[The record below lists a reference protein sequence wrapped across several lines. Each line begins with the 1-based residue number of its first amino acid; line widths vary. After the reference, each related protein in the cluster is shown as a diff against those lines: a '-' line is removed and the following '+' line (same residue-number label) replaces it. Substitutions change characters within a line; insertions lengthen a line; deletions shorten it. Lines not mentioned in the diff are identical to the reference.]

1 MKLKHIINIIKFVFF
16 LTYVILIFFVKSNI
30 ALIGALAIDIILII
44 AYKINLKSLID
55 NLIKISIFVLIT
67 AIINAFV
74 VNINYAITIGIK
86 LILVCIM
93 TYIFSKM
100 LSYMEFATVIE
111 DLAYPLKLLGVNPKD
126 LGLLITIAISFI
138 PILREELERIKYVL
152 LVKGFK
158 VNTINIIKNMNIVFK
173 PLFVSIM
180 ERINE
185 IEYSLKTKGYQ

>member
-30 ALIGALAIDIILII
+30 ALIAALAIDVTLII

-138 PILREELERIKYVL
+138 PILKEELERIKYVL

-158 VNTINIIKNMNIVFK
+158 VNTINIVKNMNIVFK

-185 IEYSLKTKGYQ
+185 IEYSLKAKGYQ

>member
-30 ALIGALAIDIILII
+30 ALIGALAIDITLII
-44 AYKINLKSLID
+44 VHKINLKSLID
-55 NLIKISIFVLIT
+55 NLIKISTFVLIT

-74 VNINYAITIGIK
+74 VDINYAIIIGIK

-111 DLAYPLKLLGVNPKD
+111 DLVYPLKLLGVNPKD

-158 VNTINIIKNMNIVFK
+158 VNTINIIKNMNIIFK

>member
-1 MKLKHIINIIKFVFF
+1 MKLKHIINIIKFIFF

-74 VNINYAITIGIK
+74 VNINYAILIGIK
-86 LILVCIM
+86 LILVCVM

-111 DLAYPLKLLGVNPKD
+111 DLAHPLKLFGINPKD
-126 LGLLITIAISFI
+126 LGLLVTIAISFI

-185 IEYSLKTKGYQ
+185 IEYSLRAKGYQ

>member
-1 MKLKHIINIIKFVFF
+1 MKLKHIINIIKFIFF

-30 ALIGALAIDIILII
+30 ALIAALAIDVTLII
-44 AYKINLKSLID
+44 AYKINLK
-55 NLIKISIFVLIT
+55 NLINNITKIFIFVLIT

-86 LILVCIM
+86 LILVCVM
-93 TYIFSKM
+93 THIFSKM

-126 LGLLITIAISFI
+126 LGVLITIAISFI

-158 VNTINIIKNMNIVFK
+158 VNTINIVKNMNIVFK

-185 IEYSLKTKGYQ
+185 IEYSLKAKGYQ

>member
-1 MKLKHIINIIKFVFF
+1 MKLKRIINIIKFIFF
-16 LTYVILIFFVKSNI
+16 LMYVILIFFIKSNI
-30 ALIGALAIDIILII
+30 ALMGALAINIILII
-44 AYKINLKSLID
+44 AYKINLN
-55 NLIKISIFVLIT
+55 NLINNIIKIFIFVLIT

-74 VNINYAITIGIK
+74 VNINYAILIGIK

-93 TYIFSKM
+93 TYIFSKV

-111 DLAYPLKLLGVNPKD
+111 DLAYPLKFVGINPKD

-152 LVKGFK
+152 MVKGFK
-158 VNTINIIKNMNIVFK
+158 INTINIIKNMNIIFK

-185 IEYSLKTKGYQ
+185 IEYSLKAKGYQ

>member
-1 MKLKHIINIIKFVFF
+1 MKLKHIINIIKFIFF
-16 LTYVILIFFVKSNI
+16 LMYVILIFFIKSNI
-30 ALIGALAIDIILII
+30 ALVGALAINITLII
-44 AYKINLKSLID
+44 AYKINLN
-55 NLIKISIFVLIT
+55 NLINNIIKIFIFVLIT

-74 VNINYAITIGIK
+74 VNINYAILIGIK

-93 TYIFSKM
+93 TYIFSKV

-111 DLAYPLKLLGVNPKD
+111 DLAYPLKFVGINPKD

-152 LVKGFK
+152 MIKGFK
-158 VNTINIIKNMNIVFK
+158 INTINIIKNMNIIFK

-185 IEYSLKTKGYQ
+185 IEYSLKAKGYQ

>member
-1 MKLKHIINIIKFVFF
+1 MKLKHIINIIKFIFF
-16 LTYVILIFFVKSNI
+16 LVYVILIFFVKSNI

-74 VNINYAITIGIK
+74 VNINYAILIGIK

-185 IEYSLKTKGYQ
+185 IEYSLRAKGYQ

>member
-1 MKLKHIINIIKFVFF
+1 MKLKHIINIIKFIFF
-16 LTYVILIFFVKSNI
+16 LVYVILIFFVKSNI
-30 ALIGALAIDIILII
+30 ALIGALTIDIILII
-44 AYKINLKSLID
+44 AYKINLKSLIN

-86 LILVCIM
+86 LILVCVM

-126 LGLLITIAISFI
+126 LGLIITIAISFI

-152 LVKGFK
+152 LVKAFK

-185 IEYSLKTKGYQ
+185 IEYSLRAKGYQ

>member
-1 MKLKHIINIIKFVFF
+1 MKLKHIINIIKFIFF
-16 LTYVILIFFVKSNI
+16 LVYVILIFFVKSNI
-30 ALIGALAIDIILII
+30 ALIATLTIDVTLII

-55 NLIKISIFVLIT
+55 NIIKISIFVLIT

-86 LILVCIM
+86 LILVCVM

-126 LGLLITIAISFI
+126 LGLLVTIAISFI

-158 VNTINIIKNMNIVFK
+158 VNTINIVKNMNIVFK

-185 IEYSLKTKGYQ
+185 IEYSLKAKGYQ

>member
-1 MKLKHIINIIKFVFF
+1 MKN
-16 LTYVILIFFVKSNI
+16 NI
-30 ALIGALAIDIILII
+30 ALIGALTIDIILIAI
-44 AYKINLKSLID
+44 YKIDLKKLLN

-67 AIINAFV
+67 AIINAFIV
-74 VNINYAITIGIK
+74 DINYAVLIGIK

-93 TYIFSKM
+93 TYIFSQM
-100 LSYMEFATVIE
+100 LSYMEFAAVIE
-111 DLAYPLKLLGVNPKD
+111 ELVYPLKLFGINPKD

-158 VNTINIIKNMNIVFK
+158 LNAINVIKNMNIIFK

-185 IEYSLKTKGYQ
+185 IEYSLKAKGYQ

>member
-30 ALIGALAIDIILII
+30 ALIAALAIDVTLII
-44 AYKINLKSLID
+44 AYKINLK
-55 NLIKISIFVLIT
+55 NLINNITKIFIFVLIT

-86 LILVCIM
+86 LILVCVM
-93 TYIFSKM
+93 THIFSKM

-111 DLAYPLKLLGVNPKD
+111 DLAYPLKLLGVYPKD

-138 PILREELERIKYVL
+138 PILKEELERIKYVL

-185 IEYSLKTKGYQ
+185 IEYSLKAKGYQ

>member
-1 MKLKHIINIIKFVFF
+1 MNLKHIINIIKFIFF

-30 ALIGALAIDIILII
+30 ALIVALAIDVTLII
-44 AYKINLKSLID
+44 AYKINLK
-55 NLIKISIFVLIT
+55 NLINNITKIFIFVLIT

-111 DLAYPLKLLGVNPKD
+111 DLVHPLKLFGINPKD
-126 LGLLITIAISFI
+126 LGLIITIAISFI

-158 VNTINIIKNMNIVFK
+158 VNTINIVKNMNIVFK

-185 IEYSLKTKGYQ
+185 IEYSLKAKGYQ

>member
-1 MKLKHIINIIKFVFF
+1 MKLKHIINIIKFIFF

-30 ALIGALAIDIILII
+30 ALIAALAIDIILII

-152 LVKGFK
+152 FVKGFK

-185 IEYSLKTKGYQ
+185 IEYSLRAKGYQ

>member
-1 MKLKHIINIIKFVFF
+1 MKLKHIINIIKFIFF
-16 LTYVILIFFVKSNI
+16 LVYVILIFFVKSNI
-30 ALIGALAIDIILII
+30 ALIAALTIDVTLII

-86 LILVCIM
+86 LILVCVM
-93 TYIFSKM
+93 THIFSKM

-158 VNTINIIKNMNIVFK
+158 VNTINIVKNMNIVFK

-185 IEYSLKTKGYQ
+185 IEYSLKAKGYQ

>member
-30 ALIGALAIDIILII
+30 ALIGALAIDITLII
-44 AYKINLKSLID
+44 VHKINLKSLID
-55 NLIKISIFVLIT
+55 NLIKISTFVLIT

-74 VNINYAITIGIK
+74 VDINYAIIIGIK

-126 LGLLITIAISFI
+126 LGLIITIAISFI

-185 IEYSLKTKGYQ
+185 IEYSLRAKGYQ

>member
-1 MKLKHIINIIKFVFF
+1 MKLKHIINIIKFIFF

-30 ALIGALAIDIILII
+30 ALIAALAIDFTLII

-138 PILREELERIKYVL
+138 PILKEELERIKYVL

-180 ERINE
+180 ERLNE
-185 IEYSLKTKGYQ
+185 IEYSLRAKGYQ

>member
-1 MKLKHIINIIKFVFF
+1 MKLKHIINIIKFIFF
-16 LTYVILIFFVKSNI
+16 LMYVILIFFIKSNI
-30 ALIGALAIDIILII
+30 ALIGALTINIILII
-44 AYKINLKSLID
+44 VYKINLN
-55 NLIKISIFVLIT
+55 NLINNIIKIFIFVLIT

-74 VNINYAITIGIK
+74 VNINYAILIGIK

-93 TYIFSKM
+93 TYIFSKV

-111 DLAYPLKLLGVNPKD
+111 DLAYPLKFVGINPKD

-152 LVKGFK
+152 MVKGFK
-158 VNTINIIKNMNIVFK
+158 INTINIIKNMNIIFK

-185 IEYSLKTKGYQ
+185 IEYSLKAKGYQ

>member
-1 MKLKHIINIIKFVFF
+1 MKLKHIINIIRFIFF
-16 LTYVILIFFVKSNI
+16 LVYVILIFFVKSNI
-30 ALIGALAIDIILII
+30 ALIAALAIDVTLII

-55 NLIKISIFVLIT
+55 NLMKISIFVLIT

-86 LILVCIM
+86 LILVCVM
-93 TYIFSKM
+93 THIFSKM

-126 LGLLITIAISFI
+126 LGVLITIAISFI
-138 PILREELERIKYVL
+138 PISREELERIKYVL
-152 LVKGFK
+152 LVKGFR
-158 VNTINIIKNMNIVFK
+158 VNTINIVRNMNIVFK

-185 IEYSLKTKGYQ
+185 IEYSLKAKGYQ

>member
-1 MKLKHIINIIKFVFF
+1 MKLKHIINIIKFIFF
-16 LTYVILIFFVKSNI
+16 LVYVILIFFMKNNI
-30 ALIGALAIDIILII
+30 ALIGALTIDIILIAI
-44 AYKINLKSLID
+44 YKIDLKKLLN

-67 AIINAFV
+67 AIINAFIV
-74 VNINYAITIGIK
+74 DINYAVLIGIK

-93 TYIFSKM
+93 TYIFSQM
-100 LSYMEFATVIE
+100 LSYMEFAAVIE
-111 DLAYPLKLLGVNPKD
+111 VLVYPLKLFGINPKD

-158 VNTINIIKNMNIVFK
+158 LNAINVIKNMNIIFK

-185 IEYSLKTKGYQ
+185 IEYSLKAKGYQ

>member
-1 MKLKHIINIIKFVFF
+1 MKLKHIINIIKFILF
-16 LTYVILIFFVKSNI
+16 LTYVILIFFIKNNI
-30 ALIGALAIDIILII
+30 ALIGALVIDIILIAI
-44 AYKINLKSLID
+44 YKINLKKILN
-55 NLIKISIFVLIT
+55 NLIKISVFILIT

-74 VNINYAITIGIK
+74 VDINYAILIGIK

-93 TYIFSKM
+93 TYIFSQM

-111 DLAYPLKLLGVNPKD
+111 DLVYPLKLIGINPKD

-152 LVKGFK
+152 IVKGFK
-158 VNTINIIKNMNIVFK
+158 LNAINVIKNMNIIFK

-185 IEYSLKTKGYQ
+185 IEYSLKAKGYQ

>member
-1 MKLKHIINIIKFVFF
+1 MKLRLIINIIKFILF
-16 LTYVILIFFVKSNI
+16 LTYVILIFFIKNNI
-30 ALIGALAIDIILII
+30 ALIGALVIDIILIAI
-44 AYKINLKSLID
+44 YKINLKKLLN

-67 AIINAFV
+67 AIINAFIV
-74 VNINYAITIGIK
+74 DINYAVLIGIK

-93 TYIFSKM
+93 TYIFSQM

-111 DLAYPLKLLGVNPKD
+111 DLVYPLKLIGINPKD

-158 VNTINIIKNMNIVFK
+158 LNAINVIKNMNIIFK

-180 ERINE
+180 ERIDE
-185 IEYSLKTKGYQ
+185 IEYSLKAKGYQ

>member
-1 MKLKHIINIIKFVFF
+1 MKLKHIINIIKFIFF
-16 LTYVILIFFVKSNI
+16 LVYVILIFFMKNNI
-30 ALIGALAIDIILII
+30 ALIGALTIDIILIAI
-44 AYKINLKSLID
+44 YKIDLKKLLN

-67 AIINAFV
+67 AIINAFIV
-74 VNINYAITIGIK
+74 DINYAVLIGIK

-93 TYIFSKM
+93 TYIFSQM
-100 LSYMEFATVIE
+100 LSYMEFAAVIE
-111 DLAYPLKLLGVNPKD
+111 ELVYPLKLFGINPKD

-158 VNTINIIKNMNIVFK
+158 LNAINVIKNMNIIFK

-185 IEYSLKTKGYQ
+185 IEYSLKAKGYQ

>member
-1 MKLKHIINIIKFVFF
+1 MKLRHIINIIKFIFF
-16 LTYVILIFFVKSNI
+16 LVYVILIFFVKSNI
-30 ALIGALAIDIILII
+30 ALIVALAIDVTLII
-44 AYKINLKSLID
+44 AYKINLKNLID
-55 NLIKISIFVLIT
+55 NLIRISIFVLIT

-86 LILVCIM
+86 LILVCVM
-93 TYIFSKM
+93 THIFSKM

-111 DLAYPLKLLGVNPKD
+111 DLVHPLKLFGINPKD
-126 LGLLITIAISFI
+126 LGLIITIAISFI

-158 VNTINIIKNMNIVFK
+158 VNTINIVKNMNIVFK

-185 IEYSLKTKGYQ
+185 IEYSLKAKGYQ

>member
-1 MKLKHIINIIKFVFF
+1 M
-16 LTYVILIFFVKSNI
+16 T
-30 ALIGALAIDIILII
+30 IDVTLII

-86 LILVCIM
+86 LILVCVM

-111 DLAYPLKLLGVNPKD
+111 DLVHPLKLFGINPKD
-126 LGLLITIAISFI
+126 LGLIITIAISFI
-138 PILREELERIKYVL
+138 PILKEELERIKYVL

-185 IEYSLKTKGYQ
+185 IEYSLRAKGYQ

>member
-30 ALIGALAIDIILII
+30 ALIGALAIDITLII
-44 AYKINLKSLID
+44 VHKINLKSLID
-55 NLIKISIFVLIT
+55 NLIKISTFVLIT

-74 VNINYAITIGIK
+74 VDINYAIIIGIK

-158 VNTINIIKNMNIVFK
+158 VNTINIIKNMNIIFK

>member
-1 MKLKHIINIIKFVFF
+1 MKPKHIINIFKFIFF
-16 LTYVILIFFVKSNI
+16 LMYVILIFFIKSNI
-30 ALIGALAIDIILII
+30 ALIGALTINIILII
-44 AYKINLKSLID
+44 VYKINLN
-55 NLIKISIFVLIT
+55 NLINNIIKIFIFVLIT

-74 VNINYAITIGIK
+74 VNINYAILIGIK
-86 LILVCIM
+86 LILVCTI
-93 TYIFSKM
+93 TYIFSRA

-111 DLAYPLKLLGVNPKD
+111 DLAYPLKFIGINPKD

-152 LVKGFK
+152 IVKGFK
-158 VNTINIIKNMNIVFK
+158 INTINIIKNMNIIFK

-185 IEYSLKTKGYQ
+185 IEYSLRAKGYQ

>member
-1 MKLKHIINIIKFVFF
+1 MKLKHIINIIKFIFF
-16 LTYVILIFFVKSNI
+16 LVYVILIFFMKNNI
-30 ALIGALAIDIILII
+30 ALIGALTIDIILIAI
-44 AYKINLKSLID
+44 YKIYLKKLLN

-67 AIINAFV
+67 AIINAFIV
-74 VNINYAITIGIK
+74 DINYAVLIGIK

-93 TYIFSKM
+93 TYIFSQM
-100 LSYMEFATVIE
+100 LSYMEFAAVIE
-111 DLAYPLKLLGVNPKD
+111 ELVYPLKLFGINPKD

-158 VNTINIIKNMNIVFK
+158 LNAINVIKNMNIIFK

-185 IEYSLKTKGYQ
+185 IEYSLKAKGYQ

>member
-30 ALIGALAIDIILII
+30 ALIGALAIESILII

-55 NLIKISIFVLIT
+55 NIIKISIFVLIT

-74 VNINYAITIGIK
+74 VDINYAVIIGIK

-100 LSYMEFATVIE
+100 ISYMEFATVIE

-185 IEYSLKTKGYQ
+185 IEYSLRAKGYQ

>member
-1 MKLKHIINIIKFVFF
+1 MNLKHIINIIKFIFF

-30 ALIGALAIDIILII
+30 ALIAALTIDVTLIT

-55 NLIKISIFVLIT
+55 NLMKISIFVLIT

-86 LILVCIM
+86 LILVCVM
-93 TYIFSKM
+93 THIFSKM
-100 LSYMEFATVIE
+100 LSYMDFATVIE

-126 LGLLITIAISFI
+126 LGVLITIAISFI

-158 VNTINIIKNMNIVFK
+158 VNTINIVKNMNIVFK

-185 IEYSLKTKGYQ
+185 IEYSLKAKGYQ

>member
-1 MKLKHIINIIKFVFF
+1 MKLKHIINIIKFIFF
-16 LTYVILIFFVKSNI
+16 LVYVILIFFMKNNI
-30 ALIGALAIDIILII
+30 ALIGALTIDIILIAI
-44 AYKINLKSLID
+44 YKIDLKKLLN

-67 AIINAFV
+67 AIINAFIV
-74 VNINYAITIGIK
+74 DINYAVLIGIK

-93 TYIFSKM
+93 TYVFSQM
-100 LSYMEFATVIE
+100 LSYMEFAAVIE
-111 DLAYPLKLLGVNPKD
+111 ELVYPLKLFGINPKD

-158 VNTINIIKNMNIVFK
+158 LNAINVIKNMNIIFK

-185 IEYSLKTKGYQ
+185 IEYSLKAKGYQ

>member
-1 MKLKHIINIIKFVFF
+1 MKLKHIINIIKFIFF

-30 ALIGALAIDIILII
+30 ALIGALAIDINLII

-67 AIINAFV
+67 VLINAFV
-74 VNINYAITIGIK
+74 VNINYAIIIGIK

-111 DLAYPLKLLGVNPKD
+111 NLAYPLKLLGVNPKD

-138 PILREELERIKYVL
+138 PILKEELERIKYVL

-180 ERINE
+180 ERLNE
-185 IEYSLKTKGYQ
+185 IEYSLRAKGYQ

>member
-1 MKLKHIINIIKFVFF
+1 MKLKHIINIIRFVFF

-111 DLAYPLKLLGVNPKD
+111 DLAYPLKLLGVDPKD

-180 ERINE
+180 ERLNE
-185 IEYSLKTKGYQ
+185 IEYSLRAKGYQ

>member
-16 LTYVILIFFVKSNI
+16 LTYVFFIFFVKSNI
-30 ALIGALAIDIILII
+30 ALIGALAIDITLII
-44 AYKINLKSLID
+44 VHKINLKSLID
-55 NLIKISIFVLIT
+55 NLIKISTFVLIT

-74 VNINYAITIGIK
+74 VDINYAIIIGIK

-111 DLAYPLKLLGVNPKD
+111 DLVYPLKLLGVNPKD

-185 IEYSLKTKGYQ
+185 IEYSLRAKGYQ